1 MNDYLAPNQACIA
14 PLLKPK
20 KGAAAAAGADESA
33 AAAGGATGVAGKNT
47 GTRVRVEME
56 LSASDASD
64 LRFPGLAA
72 TGGAASSIAA
82 VPAGAAAVPVGH
94 FDQIKS
100 DPLKKTASVSLNDCL
115 ACSGCVTSAETVL
128 ITQQSTQEFLNVL
141 EANEAL
147 RAAAAATAS
156 GAAAATAAG
165 DSATAIVA
173 PADAMADV
181 SSDASSS
188 SSLPLQPRVV
198 VVSIS
203 PQSLTALAHEF
214 GLSLLSCA
222 RKLNTFFTKV
232 MHCDAFLDTSPALDV
247 ALIEAREEFIARYKD
262 SQRKLGGG
270 GAAAAGAMASV
281 NSDNTVVPSA
291 GSPLPVLTSE
301 CPGWVCYA
309 EKTQGLEVLSHLS
322 SVKSPQAIL
331 ASWLKRHWAAQQNP
345 PVHPAHLYHVTV
357 MPCYDKKLEVS

>member
-20 KGAAAAAGADESA
+20 KGTAAAAGAEESA
-33 AAAGGATGVAGKNT
+33 AAAGGGTGVAGKNT

-82 VPAGAAAVPVGH
+82 VPAGASAVPVGH

-147 RAAAAATAS
+147 RVAAAATAS

-165 DSATAIVA
+165 DSAAAIVA

-188 SSLPLQPRVV
+188 SSLPSQPRVV

-232 MHCDAFLDTSPALDV
+232 MHCNDFLDTSPALDV

-262 SQRKLGGG
+262 SQRKLVGGGG
-270 GAAAAGAMASV
+270 GAATSAAS
-281 NSDNTVVPSA
+281 SDNTVVPSA
-291 GSPLPVLTSE
+291 ASPLPVLTSE

-309 EKTQGLEVLSHLS
+309 EKTQGLDVLSHLS